1 MGGGIKSQTDKSSK
15 ISSLILYWFLTIL
28 NPDKK
33 ESWTLFS
40 FQEGSQFY
48 KLREWELQIQAGRP
62 VVNLRS
68 PSLLKLGIWSL
79 SAQRQNVAN
88 NGVTQVHSDSA
99 DHAVRPKVQ
108 NLQNKSCES
117 KTTPWKLDSFLRHS
131 ALQPHWAL
139 TINCLFWYA
148 LRKSMFLDI
157 LKKKKG

>member
-1 MGGGIKSQTDKSSK
+1 MGGIKSQTDKNSK

-40 FQEGSQFY
+40 FQKGNQFY
-48 KLREWELQIQAGRP
+48 KLREWELKIQAGRP

-79 SAQRQNVAN
+79 SAQRQNVAS

-99 DHAVRPKVQ
+99 DHAIRPKVQ

-117 KTTPWKLDSFLRHS
+117 KTTPWKLDSLLRHS

-139 TINCLFWYA
+139 TINCLVWYA